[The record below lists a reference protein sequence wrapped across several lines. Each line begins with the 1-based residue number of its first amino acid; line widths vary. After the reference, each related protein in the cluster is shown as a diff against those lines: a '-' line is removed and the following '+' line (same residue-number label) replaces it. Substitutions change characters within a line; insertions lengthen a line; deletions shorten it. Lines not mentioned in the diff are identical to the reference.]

1 MGFKEEIL
9 MNIYR
14 SITLSQYL
22 YNAPLLGSAST
33 QAKKEME
40 KQQHRFFNI
49 IGITS
54 ARALEVYKIEPIAT
68 FLDHQCVNVVERIL
82 KDPTHPI
89 TQKQTVKSH
98 HNTRSSQHI
107 PATARTKT
115 YQNSCLQKALR
126 IKRDGYVNKYTNPR
140 KAETTTPEYI
150 TVIQDLKQQAK
161 KSLRSDYKTNST
173 KALTTESKTI
183 SNTKCTIC
191 NHQLNTAIGLKIHVT
206 KMHKNINK
214 TKN

>member
-1 MGFKEEIL
+1 

-22 YNAPLLGSAST
+22 YNAPLLGSASS

-40 KQQHRFFNI
+40 KQQHRFFNK

-98 HNTRSSQHI
+98 HNTRISQHI
-107 PATARTKT
+107 PATAM
-115 YQNSCLQKALR
+115 C
-126 IKRDGYVNKYTNPR
+126 GCVGM
-140 KAETTTPEYI
+140 
-150 TVIQDLKQQAK
+150 
-161 KSLRSDYKTNST
+161 
-173 KALTTESKTI
+173 
-183 SNTKCTIC
+183 C
-191 NHQLNTAIGLKIHVT
+191 
-206 KMHKNINK
+206 
-214 TKN
+214 

>member
-1 MGFKEEIL
+1 

-14 SITLSQYL
+14 SITLSEYL
-22 YNAPLLGSAST
+22 YNAPFLRSAST

-40 KQQHRFFNI
+40 KQQPRFFKI

-54 ARALEVYKIEPIAT
+54 SRALEMYKIEPIST

-115 YQNSCLQKALR
+115 YQNSYLQKALR
-126 IKRDGYVNKYTNPR
+126 IKRDGYDNKYTNPR
-140 KAETTTPEYI
+140 KAETKTQEYV
-150 TVIQDLKQQAK
+150 TVIQELKIRLQSKQH
-161 KSLRSDYKTNST
+161 NST
-173 KALTTESKTI
+173 KYRI
-183 SNTKCTIC
+183 N
-191 NHQLNTAIGLKIHVT
+191 NHI
-206 KMHKNINK
+206 
-214 TKN
+214 